1 MTTSSPAD
9 RAARATIA
17 PEASIADAVARL
29 ERAETGI
36 LLLCGDD
43 RRLLGVLTDGDVRR
57 AILRNEPFTSPCLT
71 IASRQ
76 AVTAPPAPSHAEALS
91 LMDRGT
97 RFPVDHLPLVDDDRR
112 IVGLLLRRDLVT
124 LDPAPMAAVIMAGG
138 FGTRLRP
145 LTDHVPKPMLPIGD
159 RPLLARTLE
168 RLHDAGIRSINITTH
183 YLGDAIVK
191 YFGDGESLGLHL
203 HYVTEDRPLGTAGA
217 LRQIASSDSDGPLL
231 VLNGDILT
239 GLDFR
244 DMLAFHRAQ
253 GADATVAVRR
263 YEVPVPYGVIECDGN
278 GDGLVAGLR
287 EKPILH
293 LLINAG
299 IYLLEPAAR
308 ALIPADQRFD
318 MTQLLQRLLQEGR
331 RVVSF
336 PVLEYWI
343 DIGQPPDYAQA
354 QELVRHERS

>member
-1 MTTSSPAD
+1 MTVRSSVSLSPAA
-9 RAARATIA
+9 RAARATIP

-36 LLLCGDD
+36 LLVCGED

-57 AILRNEPFTSPCLT
+57 SILRNEPFASPCLS
-71 IASRQ
+71 IASRSP
-76 AVTAPPAPSHAEALS
+76 VTAPPSPTPADALS
-91 LMDRGT
+91 LMDHGT
-97 RFPVDHLPLVDDDRR
+97 HFPVDHLPLVDGDRR

-145 LTDHVPKPMLPIGD
+145 LTDNVPKPMLPVGD

-168 RLHDAGIRSINITTH
+168 RLHDAGIQSVSITTH
-183 YLGDAIVK
+183 YLANAIVD
-191 YFGDGESLGLHL
+191 YFGDGEALGLHL
-203 HYVTEDRPLGTAGA
+203 HYVAEDRPLGTAGA
-217 LRQIASSDSDGPLL
+217 LRRIDVSEGPLL

-244 DMLAFHRAQ
+244 EMLAFHRAQ

-263 YEVPVPYGVIECDGN
+263 YEVPVPYGVIECDN
-278 GDGLVAGLR
+278 GVVHELR
-287 EKPILH
+287 EKPILQ

-299 IYLLEPAAR
+299 IYLLEPSVR
-308 ALIPADQRFD
+308 AYIPPEDRFD
-318 MTQLLQRLLQEGR
+318 MPQLLQRLLQEHR

-343 DIGQPPDYAQA
+343 DIGQPPDYEQA
-354 QELVRHERS
+354 QELVRHEPS

>member
-1 MTTSSPAD
+1 MTNYSPAD
-9 RAARATIA
+9 RAARSTIT
-17 PEASIADAVARL
+17 PDASIADAVARL

-43 RRLLGVLTDGDVRR
+43 RRLLGVLTDGDIRR
-57 AILRNEPFTSPCLT
+57 AILRHEPFDSPCLG
-71 IASRQ
+71 IACRHP
-76 AVTAPPAPSHAEALS
+76 VTAPPAPTPAEALN
-91 LMDRGT
+91 LMDAGRD
-97 RFPVDHLPLVDDDRR
+97 FPVDHLPLVDEDRR

-138 FGTRLRP
+138 FGTRLKP
-145 LTDHVPKPMLPIGD
+145 LTDNVPKPMLPIGD

-168 RLHDAGIRSINITTH
+168 RLHDAGIRSISITTH
-183 YLGDAIVK
+183 YLADAIVN

-203 HYVTEDRPLGTAGA
+203 HYVAEDRPLGTAGA
-217 LRQIASSDSDGPLL
+217 LRQIESHEGEGPLL

-244 DMLAFHRAQ
+244 EMLAFHRAQ

-263 YEVPVPYGVIECDGN
+263 YEVPVPYGVIECEASDAGIVN
-278 GDGLVAGLR
+278 GLR
-287 EKPILH
+287 EKPILQ

-299 IYLLEPAAR
+299 IYLLEPSVR
-308 ALIPADQRFD
+308 GLIPADQRFD
-318 MTQLLQRLLQEGR
+318 MTQLLQRLLQDGR

-354 QELVRHERS
+354 QELVRHERA

>member
-1 MTTSSPAD
+1 MTACSPAD
-9 RAARATIA
+9 RAARAIIA

-57 AILRNEPFTSPCLT
+57 AILRNERFDHPCLE
-71 IASRQ
+71 IASRRP
-76 AVTAPPAPSHAEALS
+76 VTAPPSPTPAEALR
-91 LMDRGT
+91 LMDHGT

-112 IVGLLLRRDLVT
+112 IIGLLLRRDLVT

-145 LTDHVPKPMLPIGD
+145 LTDTLPKPMLPIGD
-159 RPLLARTLE
+159 RPLLALTLE
-168 RLHDAGIRSINITTH
+168 RLHDAGIRSVSITTH
-183 YLGDAIVK
+183 YLAEAIVN
-191 YFGDGESLGLHL
+191 YFGDGHALNLQL
-203 HYVTEDRPLGTAGA
+203 RYVSEEEPLGTAGA
-217 LRQIASSDSDGPLL
+217 LRQIEACDGPLL

-244 DMLAFHRAQ
+244 EMLAFHRAQ
-253 GADATVAVRR
+253 GAEATVAVRR
-263 YEVPVPYGVIECDGN
+263 YEVPVPYGVIECDEGVVN
-278 GDGLVAGLR
+278 GLR
-287 EKPILH
+287 EKPILQ

-299 IYLLEPAAR
+299 IYLLEPSVR
-308 ALIPADQRFD
+308 ACVPAEGRFD
-318 MTQLLQRLLQEGR
+318 MTQLLQRLLQDHR

-354 QELVRHERS
+354 QELVRHERA

>member
-1 MTTSSPAD
+1 MTVHSPTE

-17 PEASIADAVARL
+17 PEASIAAAVARL

-36 LLLCGDD
+36 LLVCGED

-57 AILRNEPFTSPCLT
+57 AILRSESFDRPCFS
-71 IASRQ
+71 IATRNP
-76 AVTAPPAPSHAEALS
+76 VTAPPSPTPAEALG
-91 LMDRGT
+91 LMDHGT
-97 RFPVDHLPLVDDDRR
+97 RFPVDHLPLVDDERR
-112 IVGLLLRRDLVT
+112 IIGLLLRRDLVT
-124 LDPAPMAAVIMAGG
+124 LDTAPMAAVIMAGG

-168 RLHDAGIRSINITTH
+168 RLHDAGIRSVSITTH
-183 YLGDAIVK
+183 YLADAIVS
-191 YFGDGESLGLHL
+191 YFGDGHALGLQL
-203 HYVTEDRPLGTAGA
+203 HYLPEDRPLGTAGA
-217 LRQIASSDSDGPLL
+217 LRQIDAIDGEGPLL

-244 DMLAFHRAQ
+244 EMLAFHRAH

-263 YEVPVPYGVIECDGN
+263 YEVPVPYGVVECEEEGVVN
-278 GDGLVAGLR
+278 GLR
-287 EKPILH
+287 EKPVLQ

-299 IYLLEPAAR
+299 IYLLEPSVR
-308 ALIPADQRFD
+308 MYIPAGDRFD
-318 MTQLLQRLLQEGR
+318 MPQLLQRLLLDHR

-343 DIGQPPDYAQA
+343 DIGQPPDYQQA
-354 QELVRHERS
+354 QELVRHEQP

>member
-1 MTTSSPAD
+1 MTVRSPSE
-9 RAARATIA
+9 RAERATIR
-17 PEASIADAVARL
+17 PDASIADAVARL

-36 LLLCGDD
+36 LLVCGDD

-57 AILRNEPFTSPCLT
+57 AILRNEPFASPCLS
-71 IASRQ
+71 IASRSP
-76 AVTAPPAPSHAEALS
+76 VTSPPAPTPADALG
-91 LMDRGT
+91 LMDHGT
-97 RFPVDHLPLVDDDRR
+97 HFPVDHLPLVDDDRR
-112 IVGLLLRRDLVT
+112 IVGLLLRRDLIT

-145 LTDHVPKPMLPIGD
+145 LTDNVPKPMLPVGD

-168 RLHDAGIRSINITTH
+168 RLHDAGIQSVSITTH
-183 YLGDAIVK
+183 YLANAIVD
-191 YFGDGESLGLHL
+191 YFGDGEALGLHL
-203 HYVTEDRPLGTAGA
+203 QYVAEDRPLGTAGA
-217 LRQIASSDSDGPLL
+217 LRQIDASEGPLL

-244 DMLAFHRAQ
+244 EMLAFHRAH

-263 YEVPVPYGVIECDGN
+263 YEVPVPYGVIECENGN
-278 GDGLVAGLR
+278 GHVHGLR
-287 EKPILH
+287 EKPILQ

-299 IYLLEPAAR
+299 IYLLEPSVLAY
-308 ALIPADQRFD
+308 IPSEDRFD
-318 MTQLLQRLLQEGR
+318 MTQLLQRLLQEQR

-343 DIGQPPDYAQA
+343 DIGQPPDYEQA
-354 QELVRHERS
+354 QEFVRHDPS